1 MRLIHLVLMALVLAS
16 TSTAAAR
23 EREPMTRVHSVGA
36 GYHFHW
42 LTTDNTGGMRFHGP
56 SVGYTYERGHV
67 IRFMLHG
74 KFFFPVVA
82 RMDNDNGGVYD
93 GAIRS
98 DYSTAWGVDGT
109 MALGRKFESD
119 GLVLV
124 FGGGVHLMGVR
135 INDAVNYPIE
145 TITLG
150 VGGLARLR
158 WSVGKSEML
167 QLGVDGQLGAD
178 FFSLLRQVNP
188 VNLLVTGSALGVI
201 GLKF

>member
-1 MRLIHLVLMALVLAS
+1 MRLLHLVLMAIVLVS

-23 EREPMTRVHSVGA
+23 EREPVTRVHSIGA

-56 SVGYTYERGHV
+56 SVGYTYERGRL

-74 KFFFPVVA
+74 KFFFPVVG
-82 RMDNDNGGVYD
+82 RMDNDNGSYS
-93 GAIRS
+93 GALRS

-109 MALGRKFESD
+109 IAVGRKFESD

-135 INDAVNYPIE
+135 INSEDFFPVE

-150 VGGLARLR
+150 AGGLARLR
-158 WSVGKSEML
+158 WGLGQSDKV
-167 QLGVDGQLGAD
+167 QLGIDGQIGAD

-188 VNLLVTGSALGVI
+188 VNLLVTGSVLGTF
-201 GLKF
+201 GFMF